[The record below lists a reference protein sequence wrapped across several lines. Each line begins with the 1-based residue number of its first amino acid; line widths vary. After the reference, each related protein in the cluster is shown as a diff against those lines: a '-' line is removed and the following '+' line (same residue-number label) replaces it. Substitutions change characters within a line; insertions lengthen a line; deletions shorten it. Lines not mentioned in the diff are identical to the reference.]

1 MHCSSG
7 HTPRIPRCWSQATDA
22 RIYACENLFSC
33 REEDV
38 PEPIANMVRKFY
50 GDPTRMKATKA
61 DDWDRKYHKALL
73 KEQEPIWVASGV
85 SVELQ
90 KFLAQLDK
98 GGKYALPAGGALEL
112 ACGVGIDSAAIA
124 QSATFSQRKVHGV
137 DISENAVAAATARY
151 VHTTSKKMPMRPYQ
165 QGNETGTEQPMDLQ
179 AYRCRA
185 NFDVQQ

>member
-1 MHCSSG
+1 
-7 HTPRIPRCWSQATDA
+7 
-22 RIYACENLFSC
+22 
-33 REEDV
+33 
-38 PEPIANMVRKFY
+38 MVRKFY

-98 GGKYALPAGGALEL
+98 GGKYTLPAGGALEL

-137 DISENAVAAATARY
+137 DISENAVTAARARY
-151 VHTTSKKMPMRPYQ
+151 VATSQTPAHTYSNKATRLELSSRW
-165 QGNETGTEQPMDLQ
+165 T
-179 AYRCRA
+179 CRHKDVGSTLTFGSECPRSILSGPSSPSFEAA
-185 NFDVQQ
+185 NQLRMISC